1 MKTIITNKN
10 NNYVINNIIDKN
22 NKNDKNVNSVNIAN
36 VDNFVNF
43 ISKINKLS
51 KMIVNV
57 DLKIESH
64 V

>member
-22 NKNDKNVNSVNIAN
+22 NKNVNSVNIAN

-51 KMIVNV
+51 KMIVNI
-57 DLKIESH
+57 DLEIESS